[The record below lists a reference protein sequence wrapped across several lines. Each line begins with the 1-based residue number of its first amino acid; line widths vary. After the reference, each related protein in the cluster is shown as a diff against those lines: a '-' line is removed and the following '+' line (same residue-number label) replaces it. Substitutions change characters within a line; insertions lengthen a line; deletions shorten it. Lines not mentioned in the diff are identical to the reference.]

1 MPLSV
6 VPSCAP
12 PRRGKREIPV
22 APQRRNNAILRGNVK
37 PLGGRRAL
45 STLSRET
52 HITAKATRRGLAD
65 LEGVHVEANWE
76 VSNPGGLNHPAAE
89 FPPVQKTLRPP
100 RLHRLEKL
108 DIDTASLNT
117 SAARPAGRDADPRRY
132 SNRPSDA
139 SPADPCEPDRRV
151 RGTAVMHAL
160 RATAECRVKPGCRAV
175 VPQIHPPAQ
184 LKGRSEEP
192 LDRLCV
198 RIGHDVSRRILRLAA
213 LLELSLTSL
222 ISP

>member
-22 APQRRNNAILRGNVK
+22 APERRNDAILRGNVR

-45 STLSRET
+45 SRET
-52 HITAKATRRGLAD
+52 HIAAQATRRGLAD
-65 LEGVHVEANWE
+65 LEGVRVEANWE

-89 FPPVQKTLRPP
+89 FQPIQKAIRPP
-100 RLHRLEKL
+100 RLHRLAKL
-108 DIDTASLNT
+108 DINTASLKT
-117 SAARPAGRDADPRRY
+117 SAARPAERDADPRRR

-139 SPADPCEPDRRV
+139 SPTDTCEPNGRF

-160 RATAECRVKPGCRAV
+160 RATC
-175 VPQIHPPAQ
+175 
-184 LKGRSEEP
+184 
-192 LDRLCV
+192 
-198 RIGHDVSRRILRLAA
+198 
-213 LLELSLTSL
+213 
-222 ISP
+222 